1 MHDLKRICQ
10 ACNLRVKM
18 PDSTINSLEYSV
30 NNSPAKNS
38 FMKSTMSSTTE
49 NNNGSLIDYKALI
62 LKQFHNQAANQNSL
76 EQAARQQQQPIMK
89 AF

>member
-1 MHDLKRICQ
+1 
-10 ACNLRVKM
+10 
-18 PDSTINSLEYSV
+18 
-30 NNSPAKNS
+30 
-38 FMKSTMSSTTE
+38 MKSTMSSTSE

-76 EQAARQQQQPIMK
+76 DQAARQQQQPIMK